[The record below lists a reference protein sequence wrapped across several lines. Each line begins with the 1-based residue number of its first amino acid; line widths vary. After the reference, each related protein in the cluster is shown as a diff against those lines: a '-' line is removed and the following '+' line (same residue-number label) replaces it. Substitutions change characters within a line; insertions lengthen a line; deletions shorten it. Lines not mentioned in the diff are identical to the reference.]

1 MLKNSSRA
9 LGLIFPNSYDELIP
23 ELTNVR
29 LMASV
34 PFASRYRLVDFPLSS
49 MVASGIDNISFIVRA
64 NYMSLMDHLGSGREW
79 DLARKN
85 GGLNIIPPFA
95 ENTVAQYGGR
105 IDAIQS
111 IKTFLKNQHEKYVV
125 MCDANVIGNFDY
137 NKFIDAHIASGADV
151 SVVYTE
157 EEVPAGYIELNNT
170 TSKSKYYTLRLE
182 GNRVVKIF
190 VNTELE
196 GVRNLSANIYIVEK
210 DKLLD
215 LVNTYF
221 EREGAS
227 FFERDILMK
236 HLDTINVNA
245 IKLDTY
251 YARISS
257 MKSYFD
263 ETMKLLDDDNLDAL
277 FAPNAI
283 YTKIRDD
290 NPTRYIAGAKVSNT
304 MAADGCEIAGEV
316 TNSVLF
322 RGVKIGKGA
331 VVKNCILMQ
340 DAVVED
346 GAVIENI
353 IADKSAVVS
362 AGAKMSGTEKAPVYI
377 AKNKTV

>member
-23 ELTNVR
+23 ELTKVR

-49 MVASGIDNISFIVRA
+49 MVASGIDNISFIVRT

-95 ENTVAQYGGR
+95 ESTVQRYDGR
-105 IDAIQS
+105 IDALQS
-111 IKTFLKNQHEKYVV
+111 IKAFLKKQPEKYVV

-157 EEVPAGYIELNNT
+157 EEIPEGYVELNNS
-170 TSKSKYYTLRLE
+170 TSKSKYYTLRLN
-182 GNRVVKIF
+182 GSKVVNIH
-190 VNTELE
+190 VNDVED
-196 GVRNLSANIYIVEK
+196 GIQNVSANIYIVEK
-210 DKLLD
+210 DILLD
-215 LVNTYF
+215 LVNKYY

-263 ETMKLLDDDNLDAL
+263 ESMKLLEDENLDAL
-277 FAPNAI
+277 FAPNSI

-290 NPTRYIAGAKVSNT
+290 NPTRYIEGAKVSNT

-316 TNSVLF
+316 TSSVLF

-340 DAVVED
+340 DSVVEE

-353 IADKSAVVS
+353 IADKNAVIS

-377 AKNKTV
+377 AKYKTV